1 MIRTAGQS
9 LSVLFLAAGLIP
21 AGAQSKAPADAGT
34 PVFRLQVRRVP
45 VDVVVL
51 DKDGNPVRGLKKDDF
66 VVKEDGK
73 TQHVLTFDVFDASK
87 PGPPLPKA
95 PSLPPNTFSNVPAV
109 EERGPLYILY
119 YDMVNTNTDDQM
131 AFHEELLKFVDSAPR
146 GTRIALFVN
155 ARGLHLIQGFTTDH
169 ALLRQAILSKG
180 PGLHIPQVFLD
191 GNVFGTYD
199 AGAALSNMNFIAEYM
214 SGIPGRKN
222 LIWLA
227 TYFPI
232 PMGPT
237 GAMAGIPGAASAA
250 PVAGS
255 AKAGGGQLMI
265 DYSYLLQDLIK
276 RTYSSMMRT
285 QMALYPV
292 NVEGV
297 GDPTNPHG
305 GDSVADYQHMDDV
318 AAATGGHA
326 FYANNRPHLLI
337 DKAIAHGENYYT
349 LTYDP
354 TNTKYDGLERNIQVT
369 LANKDKHKDYR
380 LTYRTLYYAV
390 PDTDVEQQHKKEPLQ
405 ARFMAAKTQDTLY
418 ANIEHGAPLLH
429 DLLFSAQVAPEGGA
443 QMATPEQMQG
453 LEDAPDY
460 FKTRHKNKPQSAPKP
475 IKLQKYVIDYGVID
489 PQLKTMAA
497 HGQKA
502 VLEFAAAAYNDD
514 GRLLNSILNQGVP
527 TGTGKKSQSLFHA
540 IQELEAPPGTAYI
553 RLAVRDT
560 ATNRTGTVEV
570 KLPVHPDSAA
580 PQAQAMGAAQ

>member
-21 AGAQSKAPADAGT
+21 AAAQSKAPADAGT

-95 PSLPPNTFSNVPAV
+95 PSLPPNTFTNAPAV

-119 YDMVNTNTDDQM
+119 YDMVNTPKEDQM
-131 AFHEELLKFVDSAPR
+131 LFRRELLQFIDTAPK
-146 GTRIALFVN
+146 GVRIALFVN
-155 ARGLHLIQGFTTDH
+155 AAGLHLLQGFTTDH
-169 ALLRQAILSKG
+169 ELLRQAVQSNG
-180 PGLHIPQVFLD
+180 PGPHVPQVFLY
-191 GNVFGTYD
+191 GNVYGTND
-199 AGAALSNMNFIAEYM
+199 VIGCLSNMTFLSEYLN
-214 SGIPGRKN
+214 GIPGRKN

-227 TYFPI
+227 SNFPI
-232 PMGPT
+232 PVSPT
-237 GAMAGIPGAASAA
+237 MTGRSTV
-250 PVAGS
+250 VAGQTPGS
-255 AKAGGGQLMI
+255 FSVGSQGGPVVL
-265 DYSYLLQDLIK
+265 DLTELERENIR
-276 RTYSSMMRT
+276 RTYTAMMKS
-285 QMALYPV
+285 QIALYPV
-292 NVEGV
+292 DLSGV
-297 GDPTNPHG
+297 VGTHHLG
-305 GDSVADYQHMDDV
+305 QSADAMIDHENFDMI
-318 AAATGGHA
+318 ASATGGRA
-326 FYANNRPHLLI
+326 MYGNNHPAKLI
-337 DKAIAHGENYYT
+337 EKAVEHGENYYT

-354 TNTKYDGLERNIQVT
+354 TNTRYEGDERNIQVT
-369 LANKDKHKDYR
+369 LAKKNKDYQI
-380 LTYRTLYYAV
+380 TYRHVYYALG
-390 PDTDVEQQHKKEPLQ
+390 DNAEQKQQKHDPLQ
-405 ARFMAAKTQDTLY
+405 ARFLAAKAQDTLY

-443 QMATPEQMQG
+443 QMATPEQMQA
-453 LEDAPDY
+453 LQDAPDY
-460 FKTRHKNKPQSAPKP
+460 FKTRRKNKPQTAPKP

-489 PQLKTMAA
+489 PQLKAMAA

-527 TGTGKKSQSLFHA
+527 TGTNKTSKALFHA

-570 KLPVHPDSAA
+570 KLPPHPDAVA